1 MVLLKEKNRA
11 ERSFLGDAET
21 IDGKNTKN
29 F

>member
-1 MVLLKEKNRA
+1 MVLLKEKNRV
-11 ERSFLGDAET
+11 ERSFLGDAEA